1 MRAVVSSEPLT
12 KRRPSGAPAAAPAAP
27 PNRFASF
34 RGSCRKGSMEG
45 AKSFNRSS
53 KRLPV
58 DGLNEELDEVSTK
71 SVFQNAAAQYAAEAQ
86 EGAEG
91 GGGGGGAADEGGG
104 DVRGVRGCA
113 RRVSCAMTKGCSKVA
128 ETWAAD
134 DAAAVAGPATGRVRR
149 RSKDLTAEGVSVAR
163 TLRRCSE
170 GSLRSSFE
178 SDTSEMAP
186 PNSSEGGGRDEEM
199 GV

>member
-1 MRAVVSSEPLT
+1 
-12 KRRPSGAPAAAPAAP
+12 
-27 PNRFASF
+27 
-34 RGSCRKGSMEG
+34 
-45 AKSFNRSS
+45 
-53 KRLPV
+53 
-58 DGLNEELDEVSTK
+58 
-71 SVFQNAAAQYAAEAQ
+71 
-86 EGAEG
+86 
-91 GGGGGGAADEGGG
+91 
-104 DVRGVRGCA
+104 
-113 RRVSCAMTKGCSKVA
+113 MTKGCSKVA

-149 RSKDLTAEGVSVAR
+149 RSKDLTAEGGLPGR